1 MTGEAE
7 ASAESGAAVSG
18 TAAGP
23 GATGSGSTGAGAPGW
38 ARAII
43 LGGSALALLLIGA
56 TVGLLIGRAE
66 TPTESVPTPGPVDV
80 GFSQDMSLHHRQAV
94 EMGNLAY
101 VRSDDTEISQLGF
114 DIAATQ
120 QGQVGSMQGWLA
132 LWEAPGQAPGEVM
145 SWMPHDSGSGHGSH
159 GSHGSMDHA
168 MGASDAVMPGMA
180 TSEEM
185 RTLRSLSGE
194 KFDVYFLQLMLRH
207 HEGGVPM
214 AEYAVEHAKVPAVR
228 ALADSMLE
236 SQGAE
241 IVLMKT
247 MLESRGAEPLPF

>member
-1 MTGEAE
+1 MDA
-7 ASAESGAAVSG
+7 
-18 TAAGP
+18 TAGAGP
-23 GATGSGSTGAGAPGW
+23 PGW

-56 TVGLLIGRAE
+56 TVGLLIGRSE
-66 TPTESVPTPGPVDV
+66 TPTQAVATPGPVDI

-101 VRSDDTEISQLGF
+101 VRSDDTEISQIGF

-145 SWMPHDSGSGHGSH
+145 SWMPHDGGSGDAHD
-159 GSHGSMDHA
+159 SHGSMDHA
-168 MGASDAVMPGMA
+168 MGAGDAVMPGMA

-185 RTLRSLSGE
+185 RKLRSLSGE
-194 KFDVYFLQLMLRH
+194 KFDVYFLQLMVRH

-228 ALADSMLE
+228 ALARSILE

-241 IVLMKT
+241 IELMKK
-247 MLESRGAEPLPF
+247 MLETRGAKPLPF

>member
-7 ASAESGAAVSG
+7 ASAEAGAAGSDSAAGSGATRS
-18 TAAGP
+18 
-23 GATGSGSTGAGAPGW
+23 GAPRW

-66 TPTESVPTPGPVDV
+66 TPAESVPTPGQVDI

-101 VRSDDTEISQLGF
+101 ARSDDTEISQIGF

-132 LWEAPGQAPGEVM
+132 LWEEPGQAPGEVM

-159 GSHGSMDHA
+159 DSHGSMDHA

-185 RTLRSLSGE
+185 RKLRSLSGE
-194 KFDVYFLQLMLRH
+194 KFDVHFLQLMLRH

-228 ALADSMLE
+228 ALAQSMLE

-241 IVLMKT
+241 IELMKK
-247 MLESRGAEPLPF
+247 MLESRGAKPLPF